1 MRILGIS
8 GSLNPASSNTALL
21 QLVAREVA
29 PPDEMAL
36 AASVDDIPHFSPER
50 DTEPVPPGVS
60 ALRAAIGLADVVV
73 IATPE
78 YAGGM
83 PGSLKNALDWLVGSG
98 DLYGKSVVIISA
110 APSEERGAGAREW
123 VERTVRMQGARVCDS
138 FTVAVPRGGSDGD
151 LPARAERVLA
161 RLLDVVTTGPCAGVA

>member
-21 QLVAREVA
+21 QLIARAVA
-29 PPDEMAL
+29 PPDDMTL
-36 AASVDDIPHFSPER
+36 AAPIDDIPHFSPER

-60 ALRAAIGLADVVV
+60 ALRAAIGAVDVVV

-98 DLYGKSVVIISA
+98 DLYGKSVVILSA
-110 APSEERGAGAREW
+110 APSQERGAGARDW
-123 VERTVRMQGARVCDS
+123 VERTVGMQGARVCDS
-138 FTVAVPRGGSDGD
+138 FTVAVPRGGSDD
-151 LPARAERVLA
+151 ELPARAEHVLT
-161 RLLDVVTTGPCAGVA
+161 RLLEVVTTGPCAGVA